1 MKPLKFLSPIA
12 EWLMRSGIL
21 LFVILYYVNVIKV
34 MNFSSVMFWV
44 SLGFLIFSVLL
55 FTGGFLRKTPLT
67 VISALVLTLLTG
79 YQAFIFLKS
88 GIDYNFTV
96 FIIIGSVFV
105 HFLAKGNNS

>member
-1 MKPLKFLSPIA
+1 MKPIRFLSPVA

-21 LFVILYYVNVIKV
+21 FFVIFYYLKVIKV

-79 YQAFIFLKS
+79 YQAFIFVKS
-88 GIDYNFTV
+88 GIDYNFAV
-96 FIIIGSVFV
+96 FVILGSVFV

>member
-1 MKPLKFLSPIA
+1 MKPLKFLAPVA
-12 EWLMRSGIL
+12 EWLMRSGVL
-21 LFVILYYVNVIKV
+21 LFVILYYIKVIKV

-44 SLGFLIFSVLL
+44 SLGFLIFSALL

-79 YQAFIFLKS
+79 YQAFIFVKS
-88 GIDYNFTV
+88 GIDYNFAV
-96 FIIIGSVFV
+96 FVILGSVSF